1 MLRRILI
8 FSSLG
13 LVSTAIGA
21 QILVPVGPKP
31 MPKPVVPVTVMP
43 ATPTTM
49 APVGPVTANRT
60 AELLK
65 NAGIINPTN
74 IDQPVHLTPRA
85 PYIDDLTYLA
95 VGGGDFIPQ
104 RNMIGIR
111 GAENGVTS
119 SWAELSWNA
128 MPDRRYV
135 VDCAIDANT
144 LGVTFNWHGGDNPR
158 EKVYVS
164 GGRAGV
170 VLPVGAQPPV
180 RIMLDVSNVLT
191 GCDITPFAS

>member
-1 MLRRILI
+1 MLRKILV
-8 FSSLG
+8 FSSLS

-31 MPKPVVPVTVMP
+31 MTKPTVPVKVMP
-43 ATPTTM
+43 VTPVTT

-60 AELLK
+60 VELLK

-95 VGGGDFIPQ
+95 VAGGDYVPK
-104 RNMIGIR
+104 RNLIGIR
-111 GAENGVTS
+111 GPENGVTS
-119 SWAELSWNA
+119 SWAEVSWNA

-135 VDCAIDANT
+135 LDCGIGSPDG
-144 LGVTFNWHGGDNPR
+144 LGVTFTPAGGSQER
-158 EKVYVS
+158 VRVA

-180 RIMLDVSNVLT
+180 RVMLDVSQVLS
-191 GCDITPFAS
+191 GCDITPFGS